1 MTETVVL
8 KRLDGAVLTVTIN
21 RPDKL
26 NALNQAVFSELT
38 EVFNEAAAD
47 DSVRCVVL
55 TGAGD
60 KAFVAG
66 ADITELRAMDSDQ
79 AAEAVKVARKLMQ
92 NMEQMGKPVI
102 AAINGYALGGG
113 CELALACTIRI
124 ASSNAQ
130 IGLPEIKLGLIPGY
144 GGTQRL
150 ARLAGRGRALHMM
163 LTGKPVDAQQAFDWG
178 IVTQVAGPE
187 ELQQT
192 VAKIAQGLA
201 ASAPLSMRSIIDTV
215 NSGADRSLD
224 EGLDLEQWAFTSL
237 FDSDDMREGTAAF
250 LEKRKPEFSGR

>member
-8 KRLDGAVLTVTIN
+8 KKLDGAVLTVTIN

-26 NALNQAVFSELT
+26 NALNQAVFAELT
-38 EVFNEAAAD
+38 GVFAQAASD

-66 ADITELRAMDSDQ
+66 ADIAELRAMDSSQ
-79 AAEAVKVARKLMQ
+79 AGDAVKVARTLMRH
-92 NMEQMGKPVI
+92 MEQMGKPVI

-113 CELALACTIRI
+113 CELALACTMRI
-124 ASSNAQ
+124 ASSKAI
-130 IGLPEIKLGLIPGY
+130 IGLPEITLGLIPGY

-150 ARLAGRGRALHMM
+150 TRLTGRGRALHMM
-163 LTGKPVDAQQAFDWG
+163 LTGKPADAQQALDWG
-178 IVTQVAGPE
+178 IVTMVTEPG
-187 ELQQT
+187 ELEQC
-192 VAKIAQGLA
+192 VAKIARGLA
-201 ASAPLSMRSIIDTV
+201 ASAPLSMRSIIDVV

-224 EGLDLEQWAFTSL
+224 DGLDLEEWAFTSL
-237 FDSDDMREGTAAF
+237 FDSHDMREGTAAF
-250 LEKRKPEFSGR
+250 LEKRKPEFTGQ

>member
-8 KRLDGAVLTVTIN
+8 KKLDGAVLTVTIN

-26 NALNQAVFSELT
+26 NALNQAVFAELT
-38 EVFNEAAAD
+38 GVFAQAASD

-66 ADITELRAMDSDQ
+66 ADIAELRAMDSSQ
-79 AAEAVKVARKLMQ
+79 AGDAVKVARTLMRH
-92 NMEQMGKPVI
+92 MEQMGKPVI

-113 CELALACTIRI
+113 CELALACTMRI
-124 ASSNAQ
+124 ASSKAI
-130 IGLPEIKLGLIPGY
+130 IGLPEITLGLIPGY

-150 ARLAGRGRALHMM
+150 TRLTGRGRALHMM
-163 LTGKPVDAQQAFDWG
+163 LTGKPADAQQALDWG
-178 IVTQVAGPE
+178 IVTMVTEPG
-187 ELQQT
+187 ELEQC
-192 VAKIAQGLA
+192 VAKIARGLA
-201 ASAPLSMRSIIDTV
+201 ASAPLSMRSIIDVV

-224 EGLDLEQWAFTSL
+224 EGLDLEEWAFTSL
-237 FDSDDMREGTAAF
+237 FDSHDMREGTAAF
-250 LEKRKPEFSGR
+250 LEKRKPEFTGQ